1 MQYCT
6 VCQKQIATI
15 HILDL
20 TNGAIVEQKHL
31 CASCAENTGVVQQKP
46 LKLPPGVLEDLLGG
60 LQQGGPARS
69 RKGAKEGPACPVC
82 GMSAADFKMRGRM
95 GCPRCY
101 QVFKPALLPLLERVH
116 DATSHRGRFPG
127 CTPAPLVTH
136 DILAELRR
144 KLAAAIAAENY
155 EEAAAL
161 RDQLKRVEGGAADAT
176 GQPSG
181 GSAGREPQ

>member
-20 TNGAIVEQKHL
+20 SSGSIVEQKHL
-31 CASCAENTGVVQQKP
+31 CASCAESSGVVQQKP

-60 LQQGGPARS
+60 LQQGGPARA
-69 RKGAKEGPACPVC
+69 RKSTKEGPACPVC

-127 CTPAPLVTH
+127 CAPAPLVTH
-136 DILAELRR
+136 DIVLELRR

-155 EEAAAL
+155 EDAAAL
-161 RDQLKRVEGGAADAT
+161 RDQLKRVETGGAT
-176 GQPSG
+176 GLESQES
-181 GSAGREPQ
+181 R